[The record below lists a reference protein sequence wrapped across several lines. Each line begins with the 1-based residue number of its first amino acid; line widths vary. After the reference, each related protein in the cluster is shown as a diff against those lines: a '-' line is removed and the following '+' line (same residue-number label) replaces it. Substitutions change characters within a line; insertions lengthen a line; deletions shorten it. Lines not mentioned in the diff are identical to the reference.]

1 MNVLFEFRY
10 LGIDKVFVIVY
21 VVCFMFKIYGGIIY
35 KDIERSVFY
44 VEMLVFKNEQINRNV
59 DIVLFFDEVNIS
71 EVLGMIKEIMVD

>member
-10 LGIDKVFVIVY
+10 LGIEVFVIVY

-35 KDIERSVFY
+35 KDIERNVFY